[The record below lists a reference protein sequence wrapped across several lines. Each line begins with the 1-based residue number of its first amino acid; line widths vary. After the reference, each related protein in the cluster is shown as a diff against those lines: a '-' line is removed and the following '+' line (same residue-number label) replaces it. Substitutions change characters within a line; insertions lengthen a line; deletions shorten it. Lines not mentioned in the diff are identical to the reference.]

1 MLNTPQTTMQTDL
14 PEALPASSLVICS
27 RNRPQLLLE
36 SVHSI
41 LAGEIV
47 PTEIIIVDQSDERN
61 LALEALATERG
72 DTIRYVWSQSVGL
85 SRANNI
91 GVAHAAHAIIAF
103 THDDVVVP
111 PSWYGELIAALCA
124 AGPRSVVT
132 GQVLPTPDA
141 GAGGFAPSTK
151 VDSTPAVYAGRI
163 GIDVLFPM
171 NMAMER
177 AALAAVGGFDERLG
191 PGTPFPAAEDNDFGY
206 RLLEAGYRIC
216 YVPTAALYHRAWR
229 QPRDYL
235 PLRWNYGRGQGAYYA
250 KYLDLHDRYMLRRMA
265 ANFKNHCLEGLRQI
279 RSQRHR
285 AYGCAIYNLGLLSG
299 AAQWLLMYGKARHAA
314 PLAHQR
320 TQ

>member
-1 MLNTPQTTMQTDL
+1 MLHGPQTPHHTDL
-14 PEALPASSLVICS
+14 PEALPASSLIICS

-36 SVHSI
+36 SVRSI
-41 LAGEIV
+41 LAGELV
-47 PTEIIIVDQSDERN
+47 PTEIIVVDQSHEPN
-61 LALEALATERG
+61 LALEALAAER
-72 DTIRYVWSQSVGL
+72 DHNIRYVWSQSVGL

-91 GVAHAAHAIIAF
+91 GVVHAAHAIIGF
-103 THDDVVVP
+103 THDDVLVSP
-111 PSWYGELIAALCA
+111 TWYGELIAALLA

-132 GQVLPTPDA
+132 GQVLPTPNA

-151 VDSTPAVYAGRI
+151 VNPTPAIYAGRI

-216 YVPTAALYHRAWR
+216 YVPTARLYHCAWR

-250 KYLDLHDRYMLRRMA
+250 KYFDLHDRYMLRRMA
-265 ANFKNHCLEGLRQI
+265 VNFKNHCLEGLRRI
-279 RSQRHR
+279 RSQRR
-285 AYGCAIYNLGLLSG
+285 LAYGCAIYNLGLLSG
-299 AAQWLLMYGKARHAA
+299 AAQWLLMHRKAPHTA
-314 PLAHQR
+314 PLAHEGMQ
-320 TQ
+320 